1 MNPLFFR
8 PMAGVHRKRERELD
22 AADEAKRAEEPQKPP
37 AYPDEHQA
45 LRARLRRISERAAK
59 ARRHMKGW

>member
-22 AADEAKRAEEPQKPP
+22 EADEAREAEQERPP
-37 AYPDEHQA
+37 VFIDEHQA
-45 LRARLRRISERAAK
+45 FLNRVRQIKERAAK